1 MSDHRSVMKEFRTLD
16 EKRSAGGLTPSEEQR
31 YAELRDLVAP
41 ELGAGGAPRGFD
53 VDAAAARLR
62 ESLLPAGL
70 RNRPPPTPVAAPEPA
85 PVVAEAS
92 STADAMSSAFESPF
106 VPLDGAAQP
115 EGFFD
120 PASLDSDAGA
130 APWDPN
136 AQACYDSP
144 QPHDPNAQAYYDPA
158 QPYDPNAQAYYD
170 PAQPYDPNA
179 HPLRVSRSLR

>member
-85 PVVAEAS
+85 PVVSSMFVLPKSKNPAAAS
-92 STADAMSSAFESPF
+92 GAGSGGLATA
-106 VPLDGAAQP
+106 Q
-115 EGFFD
+115 
-120 PASLDSDAGA
+120 
-130 APWDPN
+130 
-136 AQACYDSP
+136 C
-144 QPHDPNAQAYYDPA
+144 
-158 QPYDPNAQAYYD
+158 
-170 PAQPYDPNA
+170 
-179 HPLRVSRSLR
+179 